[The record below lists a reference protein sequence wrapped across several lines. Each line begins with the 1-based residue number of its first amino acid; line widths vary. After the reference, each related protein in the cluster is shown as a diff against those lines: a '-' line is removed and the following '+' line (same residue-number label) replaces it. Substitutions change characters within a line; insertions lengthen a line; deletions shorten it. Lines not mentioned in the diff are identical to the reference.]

1 MSREFG
7 FAAYEPVPP
16 RRWWQEFQEAEEQF
30 PDNEIVTS
38 RYSWVT
44 FIPVNLWEQ
53 FHILT
58 YVYYLVV
65 SILQGT
71 PISPVD
77 PVAYYGL
84 LMVLLVNMFK
94 DGYED
99 LQRHKGDRRIN
110 ESKTVVLDGQGAAV
124 TIDWQD
130 VQVGNVVLLRDGDR
144 VPADVIIL
152 ATCDTI
158 GGFCYIETSNLDGE
172 TNLKSKAAVE
182 VTHKPLSGLGQGTGE
197 ATGEMLQVMAGVRVE
212 CEEPNR
218 HLELFTGTLV
228 TPAGQVGLSNQNVIY
243 RGCTVRN
250 TKWVY
255 GLVTFTGMETK
266 LMLNSTEKP
275 LKRSTLE
282 RQTDRYTLVVLIV
295 LVLLLL
301 LTTIMAVW
309 WAATNNPPP
318 WYLNS
323 IRAWYNEIWA
333 QPLASLCIYCWVV
346 PLFLNVDMQVI
357 KLVHIIFINNDPS
370 MVYTD
375 PTTGIVTHAKT
386 QSSGLVEDMGQI
398 QYVFS
403 DKTGTLTQNVMEFL
417 KCSIGG
423 VTYGSGTSPVA
434 RGREGSVSVSPFA
447 TPTGIPLGAAAAVGL
462 AVAPPSSPKSPLS
475 LGLPMDGFVSEVGHS
490 FYDNRLSSGAWRQ
503 RPQAHDIQR
512 FFLHLALCH
521 SVISQPREG
530 DEGDPEVWRPDNLIY
545 QASSPDE
552 EALVVGAKAMGFTFL
567 RRSYKQVTILVDR
580 ESEPLHF
587 EVLNTNEFSSN
598 RKRMSIVVRT
608 GDGALRVLCKGAD
621 SVMFE
626 LLNPKIRHEVTK
638 TQEHVNQ
645 FAKEGLRTLVL
656 GERELTAA
664 EYEKWDARYQE
675 ASMAQANREE
685 LLEALAVELERDF
698 ELLGATASED
708 KLQDG
713 VPQCIRTLRTA
724 GIQVW
729 VLTGDKVD
737 TAVTIATS
745 CDLLDSSMRVTRIT
759 SPDPPRFLG
768 AEDRQRWMAEGRQHV
783 LAQFEATNAR
793 RTAADGDP
801 SKEEVVEA
809 LVIDGVSLARALE
822 LEEEWKGEDGPLL
835 QFCCRPTCRVVVAC
849 RVSPKQKAEVVTLVK
864 TKKKKITLAIGDGAN
879 DVGMI
884 QQAHIGIG
892 ISGKEGAQA
901 ALASDFS
908 IPQFRFLEQ
917 LLLIH
922 GRWAFQRLSILI
934 LYSYAR
940 VIGWTLCNFFFTF
953 DIAYSSA
960 QFWDNFFAG
969 QWTSTFTS
977 VASYAVCITNRDF
990 QYQST
995 LLAMPELYR
1004 DVQNGR
1010 PFRPTRFY
1018 WWMAHSV
1025 WIGVICY
1032 YVPVYALMNT
1042 TSSTGLDNGF
1052 WFTSFTAF
1060 AAICVAVNA
1069 RLLLEVQSINS
1080 WIAGGFF
1087 FSFVAYWLFAVWYTP
1102 LPAWF
1107 QFLFLKPANVYWMFF
1122 VQFVNW
1128 ATWAVILLALLLA
1141 LAPLVLVKAWKAF
1154 SRPVT
1159 LTEVAQRQEY
1169 RTAKE
1174 QARMDR
1180 RLTEDQ
1186 WRRLLQLQ
1194 RQRDLHGGGD
1204 CGGRYGHATPAN
1216 TACEE
1221 ELPLSLP

>member
-1 MSREFG
+1 MSREFS
-7 FAAYEPVPP
+7 FTPYEQSPP
-16 RRWWQEFQEAEEQF
+16 RHWWQAFQHGPEEF
-30 PDNEIVTS
+30 PDNNIVTS
-38 RYSWVT
+38 RYSWAT

-53 FHILT
+53 FHVLT

-71 PISPVD
+71 PVSPVD

-99 LQRHKGDRRIN
+99 LQRHKGDRHIN
-110 ESKTVVLDGQGAAV
+110 ESKTVVLDTEGAPV

-130 VQVGNVVLLRDGDR
+130 VQVGNVVLLTNGDQ

-152 ATCDTI
+152 GTCDTI

-182 VTHKPLSGLGQGTGE
+182 ISHRPLSELGLGPSE
-197 ATGEMLQVMAGVRVE
+197 ASAEVLRWLLEVRVE

-218 HLELFTGTLV
+218 HLELFTGTLF
-228 TPAGQVGLSNQNVIY
+228 TATGQLGLSNQNVIY

-250 TKWVY
+250 TKWVC

-266 LMLNSTEKP
+266 LMQNSMEKP

-282 RQTDRYTLVVLIV
+282 RQTDHYTIVVLVVLVI
-295 LVLLLL
+295 LLL

-309 WAATNNPPP
+309 WSATNDPPP

-357 KLVHIIFINNDPS
+357 KLVHIIFINNDPT

-375 PTTGIVTHAKT
+375 PTTGIVTHART

-403 DKTGTLTQNVMEFL
+403 DKTGTLTQNVMEFI
-417 KCSIGG
+417 KCSIAG
-423 VTYGSGTSPVA
+423 VTYGTGTSPVA
-434 RGREGSVSVSPFA
+434 RGREGSLPSPFA
-447 TPTGIPLGAAAAVGL
+447 TSVGIPLGAAAAAGL
-462 AVAPPSSPKSPLS
+462 AVAAPPSSPKSPFYS
-475 LGLPMDGFVSEVGHS
+475 GPPPGGFVFEGGSN
-490 FYDNRLSSGAWRQ
+490 FYDSRLCCGAWRQ
-503 RPQAHDIQR
+503 RPQARDIER

-521 SVISQPREG
+521 SVISQPRDG
-530 DEGDPEVWRPDNLIY
+530 DEGDSEAWRPDNLIY

-552 EALVVGAKAMGFTFL
+552 EALVCGAKGMGFTFL
-567 RRSYKQVTILVDR
+567 RRSYKQVTIQVDG

-587 EVLNTNEFSSN
+587 EVLNTNEFSSS
-598 RKRMSIVVRT
+598 RKRMSIVIR
-608 GDGALRVLCKGAD
+608 GEDGALRVLCKGAD

-626 LLNPKIRHEVTK
+626 LLDPKLRHEVTK
-638 TQEHVNQ
+638 TQDHINQ

-656 GERELTAA
+656 GERELTAT
-664 EYEKWDARYQE
+664 EYEKWDTRFQE

-685 LLEALAVELERDF
+685 LLEGLAIELERDF

-713 VPQCIRTLRTA
+713 VPQCIRTLRLA

-745 CDLLDSSMRVTRIT
+745 CNLLDSSMQVTRIT

-768 AEDRQRWMAEGRQHV
+768 VEEKNRWMVEGRTAVLQQFEAANSSQAAEDRQAEG
-783 LAQFEATNAR
+783 
-793 RTAADGDP
+793 
-801 SKEEVVEA
+801 VEA

-822 LEEEWKGEDGPLL
+822 LEEEWKEEDGPLL
-835 QFCCRPTCRVVVAC
+835 QFCCRPACRVVVAC

-864 TKKKKITLAIGDGAN
+864 SKKKKITLAIGDGAN

-884 QQAHIGIG
+884 QQAHIGVG

-901 ALASDFS
+901 VLASDFS

-934 LYSYAR
+934 LYSFAR

-953 DIAYSSA
+953 DIAFSSA

-969 QWTSTFTS
+969 QWTSFFTS

-995 LLAMPELYR
+995 LLAMPELYG

-1018 WWMAHSV
+1018 WWMVHSV
-1025 WIGVICY
+1025 WIGVVCY
-1032 YVPVYALMNT
+1032 YIPMWALVDT
-1042 TSSTGLDNGF
+1042 TASNGLDNGF
-1052 WFTSFTAF
+1052 WFTSYTAF
-1060 AAICVAVNA
+1060 AAICIAVNM
-1069 RLLLEVQSINS
+1069 RLLLEVQSMNA

-1087 FSFVAYWLFAVWYTP
+1087 FSFVAYWLFGVAYTS
-1102 LPAWF
+1102 LPPWF
-1107 QFLFLKPANVYWMFF
+1107 QFLFLKPANVYWMFY

-1128 ATWAVILLALLLA
+1128 ATWAVILLAVLVSV
-1141 LAPLVLVKAWKAF
+1141 APLMLVKFWKA
-1154 SRPVT
+1154 SMEPVT
-1159 LTEVAQRQEY
+1159 RTEVAQRREY
-1169 RTAKE
+1169 RIAKE

-1186 WRRLLQLQ
+1186 WRHLLVLQ
-1194 RQRDLHGGGD
+1194 KQRDGTGEGQ
-1204 CGGRYGHATPAN
+1204 YGHHTPAN
-1216 TACEE
+1216 TSCEDFVVQ
-1221 ELPLSLP
+1221 SLP